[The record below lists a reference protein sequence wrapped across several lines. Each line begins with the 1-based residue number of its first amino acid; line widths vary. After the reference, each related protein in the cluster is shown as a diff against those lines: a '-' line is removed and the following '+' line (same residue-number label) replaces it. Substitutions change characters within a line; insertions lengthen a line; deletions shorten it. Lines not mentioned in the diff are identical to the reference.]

1 MFKRK
6 LMAAVRPLVAT
17 ILMTGL
23 LGCAQAGPTI
33 VKNEESS
40 LYSINEYNQDAATG
54 DVVVVVRGGLPGVT
68 QQVLENFVVAHMQ
81 GADWGPHA
89 HFTATPG
96 PNTARTFWYAMLING
111 PKNLTASAL
120 CANPST
126 IYPPD
131 QTTPPGH
138 ITLVAGICRNTHAM
152 MGVSGQVD
160 GVMDLTD
167 IKFHQLI
174 TAAVQQLTGP
184 RIDSPSTSG
193 SEFLYIH

>member
-1 MFKRK
+1 MT
-6 LMAAVRPLVAT
+6 AVRPLVAAT
-17 ILMTGL
+17 LLMTL
-23 LGCAQAGPTI
+23 LGCAQAGPSI

-54 DVVVVVRGGLPGVT
+54 DVVVVVRGGLPGIT

-96 PNTARTFWYAMLING
+96 PNTARTFWFAMLING
-111 PKNLTASAL
+111 PRNLTPSAL
-120 CANPST
+120 CANPN
-126 IYPPD
+126 ILYPPD
-131 QTTPPGH
+131 QTTPPGRL
-138 ITLVAGICRNTHAM
+138 TLVAGICRNTRAM

-174 TAAVQQLTGP
+174 AATVQQLTSP
-184 RIDSPSTSG
+184 QINSPSSSG
-193 SEFLYIH
+193 SDFLHIN

>member
-1 MFKRK
+1 
-6 LMAAVRPLVAT
+6 MAAVRPFIAAV
-17 ILMTGL
+17 LMTSL

-111 PKNLTASAL
+111 PRNLTASAL
-120 CANPST
+120 CANPSV

-131 QTTPPGH
+131 QTTPPGR
-138 ITLVAGICRNTHAM
+138 ITLVAGLCRNTRAM

-174 TAAVQQLTGP
+174 TATVQQLTSP
-184 RIDSPSTSG
+184 RIDSPSSSG
-193 SEFLYIH
+193 PDFLNIH